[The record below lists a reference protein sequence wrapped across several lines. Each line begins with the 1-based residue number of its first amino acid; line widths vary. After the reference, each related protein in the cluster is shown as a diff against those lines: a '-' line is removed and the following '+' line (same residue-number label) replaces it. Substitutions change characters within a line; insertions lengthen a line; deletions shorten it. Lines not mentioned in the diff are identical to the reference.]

1 MAALPDA
8 TRPLGPKD
16 GAWALMVV
24 SGDQVQW
31 VPLDEEQALVIGRS
45 PACDVF
51 VEDGS
56 LSRQHACIH
65 VHGEAVAVEDLGSR
79 NGTVLG
85 GVPLPPNSAVSLPPD
100 ALVELGSTV
109 LALRRMSAV
118 PETAVGPH
126 GRTRRRV
133 GGLLRA
139 GTSVLV
145 LGEAGTGKR
154 TLAVAG
160 LQDPEVIEASGL
172 GPADP
177 AAWTSDRPR
186 VVVRISEA
194 SRATQAA
201 LATWLQTPP
210 GPVAVTSR
218 VDPAQM
224 ARTRSVDPRLIR
236 ALPKTVLVVP
246 TLSECGPEVVAL
258 ARAVVLGLADTLCDA
273 SFSKAAREALLQRAW
288 PGNVSQLQSV
298 ITAAA
303 SAAGGGVIEPAHL
316 DADLASLSA
325 DARERLRILD
335 ALREC
340 AGNQTSAAKQ
350 LGMSRRAL
358 VYRLDKYGIERPRR
372 PTRDG

>member
-1 MAALPDA
+1 MAAAPDA

-24 SGDQVQW
+24 SGDHVQW
-31 VPLDEEQALVIGRS
+31 VPLDEQRALVIGRS

-56 LSRQHACIH
+56 LSRQHACVH
-65 VHGEAVAVEDLGSR
+65 VDGDTALVEDLGSR

-85 GVPLPPNSAVSLPPD
+85 GTPLSPNTAVHLPPD

-109 LALRRMSAV
+109 VALRRMSAV

-160 LQDPEVIEASGL
+160 LDNPAVVEAAQLSPDDPS
-172 GPADP
+172 
-177 AAWTSDRPR
+177 AWPSDRPR
-186 VVVRISEA
+186 VLVRISEA
-194 SRATQAA
+194 PREAQAGVA
-201 LATWLQTPP
+201 AWLEASP
-210 GPVAVTSR
+210 GPVAVTCR

-224 ARTRSVDPRLIR
+224 ARTRSVDARLIR
-236 ALPKTVLVVP
+236 ALPGTVLVVP
-246 TLSECGPEVVAL
+246 TLSECGPEVLAL
-258 ARAVVLGLADTLCDA
+258 ARAVVPGLGEGLRGA
-273 SFSKAAREALLQRAW
+273 SFSKPAREALLQRAW
-288 PGNVSQLQSV
+288 PGNVAQLQSV
-298 ITAAA
+298 VSAAA

-340 AGNQTSAAKQ
+340 AGNQTSAARA